1 MTTDTVDQPDMIA
14 QAGQLLKMFQ
24 EGHSISPGAITD
36 GNDRAIVIASAVL
49 AVAGELRELRNVLA
63 DGVLEHAINTMPD
76 ALDFCEWRQADE
88 YWTASCGLA
97 WFIEEGN
104 PADNGMKYCPQC
116 GQSLIVATEDGAS

>member
-36 GNDRAIVIASAVL
+36 GNDRALVIASAVL

-76 ALDFCEWRQADE
+76 AIDFCEWRQADE

>member
-76 ALDFCEWRQADE
+76 AIDFCEWHQADE

>member
-76 ALDFCEWRQADE
+76 AIDFCEWRQADE